1 MRDQYF
7 YLKCHFPTVVLTHFI
22 GANQQPGYSDEEKAM
37 EFGGKSTFWGDSLLN
52 FSSRVL

>member
-52 FSSRVL
+52 FSSRLL